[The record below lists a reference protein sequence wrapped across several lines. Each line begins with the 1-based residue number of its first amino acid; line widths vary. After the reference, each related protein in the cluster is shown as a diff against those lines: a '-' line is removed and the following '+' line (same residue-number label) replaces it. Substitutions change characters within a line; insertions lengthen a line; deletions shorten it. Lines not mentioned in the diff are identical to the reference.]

1 MGLMREAGSM
11 QKGDTGYIVIS
22 NRIIEPVTI
31 LSSSGEFC
39 TVHFTSR
46 QGGTRLR
53 KSRVFATKEDAAASI
68 KPTPSELPR
77 RNPEWWL

>member
-1 MGLMREAGSM
+1 M

-53 KSRVFATKEDAAASI
+53 KSRVFATKEEAERSI
-68 KPTPSELPR
+68 KPSPKRHVT
-77 RNPEWWL
+77 RNPEDWL

>member
-1 MGLMREAGSM
+1 MESV
-11 QKGDTGYIVIS
+11 QKGETAYIVIS

-31 LSSSGEFC
+31 LSVSGEFC

-53 KSRVFATKEDAAASI
+53 KSRVFATKEEAAASI
-68 KPTPSELPR
+68 KPAQRKTER
-77 RNPEWWL
+77 DADWEKWL

>member
-1 MGLMREAGSM
+1 M
-11 QKGDTGYIVIS
+11 QKGETGYIVRS

-31 LSSSGEFC
+31 LSESGGFC

-53 KSRVFATKEDAAASI
+53 KSRVFATKEEAAASI
-68 KPTPSELPR
+68 KPPHQKYHSL
-77 RNPEWWL
+77 NDSVWQ

>member
-1 MGLMREAGSM
+1 M

-31 LSSSGEFC
+31 LSESGEFC

-53 KSRVFATKEDAAASI
+53 KSRVFATKEEATASI
-68 KPTPSELPR
+68 KPLLSEPIGGRTPG
-77 RNPEWWL
+77 

>member
-1 MGLMREAGSM
+1 MANV
-11 QKGDTGYIVIS
+11 QKGRTAYIVIS

-31 LSSSGEFC
+31 LSVSGEFC

-53 KSRVFATKEDAAASI
+53 KSRVFATTEEAAASI
-68 KPTPSELPR
+68 KPAQRKTERESDWEK
-77 RNPEWWL
+77 WL

>member
-1 MGLMREAGSM
+1 M

-53 KSRVFATKEDAAASI
+53 KSRVFATKKEAQASI
-68 KPTPSELPR
+68 RPVPSESVNKRDL
-77 RNPEWWL
+77 EW

>member
-1 MGLMREAGSM
+1 M
-11 QKGDTGYIVIS
+11 QKDETGYIVIS

-31 LSSSGEFC
+31 LSESGGFC

-46 QGGTRLR
+46 QGGTRLFL
-53 KSRVFATKEDAAASI
+53 SRVFATKEEAAASI

-77 RNPEWWL
+77 GNPEWWL